1 LNSDGS
7 SPRAIEISRNK
18 VVQRVGFQQATARL
32 RKEKRD
38 YLKAID
44 ITELVAEA
52 LG

>member
-1 LNSDGS
+1 
-7 SPRAIEISRNK
+7 
-18 VVQRVGFQQATARL
+18 VVQGAGFEKVTARL

-38 YLKAID
+38 CLKAID